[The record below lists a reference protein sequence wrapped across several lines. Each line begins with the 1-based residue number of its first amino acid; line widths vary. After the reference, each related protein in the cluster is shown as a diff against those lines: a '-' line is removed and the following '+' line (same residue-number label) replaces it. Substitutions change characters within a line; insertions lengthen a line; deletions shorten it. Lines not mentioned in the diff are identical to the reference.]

1 MEQIRNLEALVSHAK
16 SVGPKK
22 MSVACAEDEV
32 VMKAVEEARAKG
44 IVNAILVGNEDKIKA
59 VLDKMG
65 LKASDY
71 EIVDEKKGPA
81 AAALKAVELV
91 STGKADILMKG
102 MLETADF
109 LRGVLNKEVGLRNG
123 KALLSHAYI
132 HEIEGYDHLFFVS
145 DGVFNLYPELPDK
158 ISIVKNVVNLTH
170 AFGIENPKVAVLAA
184 VEVVNPNMPPTV
196 DAAALAQM
204 SRRGQIKGCTI
215 DGPLAIDNA
224 VSMESA
230 KHKGIKSDVAGQAD
244 VLIVPEIESGNILV
258 KSIVYFSKNK
268 TAAIVLGTK
277 APIVLTSRADSAE
290 TKFLS
295 IATAV
300 ALAAHEKK

>member
-1 MEQIRNLEALVSHAK
+1 MEQIRNLDQLLVYARE
-16 SVGPKK
+16 VGPKK
-22 MSVACAEDEV
+22 LSVVCAEDDV
-32 VMKAVEEARAKG
+32 VMKAVEEARALG
-44 IVNAILVGNEDKIKA
+44 IVNAILVGNGEKIKA

-65 LKASDY
+65 LDAANY
-71 EIVDEKKGPA
+71 EIVDEKRGPA

-91 STGKADILMKG
+91 STGQADVLMKG

-132 HEIEGYDHLFFVS
+132 HQIEGYDHLFFVS
-145 DGVFNLYPELPDK
+145 DGVFNLYPDLKAK
-158 ISIVKNVVNLTH
+158 ISIVKNVVALTH
-170 AFGIENPKVAVLAA
+170 AFGLENPKVAVLGA
-184 VEVVNPNMPPTV
+184 VEVVNPDMPPTV

-224 VSMESA
+224 VSEESA
-230 KHKGIKSDVAGQAD
+230 KHKGIKSEVAGRAD

-290 TKFLS
+290 TKLLS
-295 IATAV
+295 IASAV
-300 ALAAHEKK
+300 TLAAHQAK

>member
-71 EIVDEKKGPA
+71 EIVDEKKGPS

-300 ALAAHEKK
+300 ALVAHEKK

>member
-230 KHKGIKSDVAGQAD
+230 KHKGITSDVAGQAD

>member
-300 ALAAHEKK
+300 ALVAHEKK

>member
-1 MEQIRNLEALVSHAK
+1 MEQIRNLDQLLVYARE
-16 SVGPKK
+16 VGPKK
-22 MSVACAEDEV
+22 LSVACAEDDV
-32 VMKAVEEARAKG
+32 VMKAVEEARALG
-44 IVNAILVGNEDKIKA
+44 IVNAILVGNGEKIKA

-65 LKASDY
+65 LDAANY
-71 EIVDEKKGPA
+71 EIVDEKRGPA

-91 STGKADILMKG
+91 STGQADVLMKG

-132 HEIEGYDHLFFVS
+132 HQIEGYDHLFFVS
-145 DGVFNLYPELPDK
+145 DGVFNLYPDLKAK
-158 ISIVKNVVNLTH
+158 ISIVKNVVALTH
-170 AFGIENPKVAVLAA
+170 AFGLENPTVAVLGA
-184 VEVVNPNMPPTV
+184 VEVVNPDMPPTV

-224 VSMESA
+224 VSEESA
-230 KHKGIKSDVAGQAD
+230 KHKGIKSEVAGRAD

-290 TKFLS
+290 TKLLS
-295 IATAV
+295 IASAV
-300 ALAAHEKK
+300 TLAAHQAK